1 MAKCFSVLE
10 LLHLGLGGLL
20 VLAGSVC
27 SIPLRHRLYWTP
39 SSGRIRCPRKK
50 STLQAVSWLL
60 SLPDNIRTHEKH
72 SPWDGDMAGLEL
84 WAVTAIRTWRMLT
97 RGAKEK
103 QAASLTNGQGYF
115 IRPRL
120 QFCNPPAQQLFPQTT
135 GQPWLDMALLDTTDD

>member
-60 SLPDNIRTHEKH
+60 SLPDTVQEGIYGCWE
-72 SPWDGDMAGLEL
+72 
-84 WAVTAIRTWRMLT
+84 
-97 RGAKEK
+97 
-103 QAASLTNGQGYF
+103 GQGVRISRTFKNTYVSSSM
-115 IRPRL
+115 L
-120 QFCNPPAQQLFPQTT
+120 Y
-135 GQPWLDMALLDTTDD
+135 WLCTIKFTFL